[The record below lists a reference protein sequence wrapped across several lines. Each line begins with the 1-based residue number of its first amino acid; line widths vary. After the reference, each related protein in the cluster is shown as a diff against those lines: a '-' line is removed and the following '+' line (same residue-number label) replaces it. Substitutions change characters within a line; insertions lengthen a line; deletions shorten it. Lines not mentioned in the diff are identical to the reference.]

1 MTTQPAE
8 IPELSEALAAK
19 LMLDM
24 LVCGTATIRS
34 SYSGPLGKA
43 FCIGLNRFP
52 FNCKYTDIVMAI
64 GLDRCRELIADSSR
78 KGEANGV

>member
-19 LMLDM
+19 ILLDLLRCRAAFVEDAEFTSGVVFCFGVFRYPM
-24 LVCGTATIRS
+24 DCE
-34 SYSGPLGKA
+34 YSA
-43 FCIGLNRFP
+43 
-52 FNCKYTDIVMAI
+52 IVGSI